1 MVGIETKSIKSR
13 VWIYSHMDNKN
24 AQRHFKINIKE
35 LTQDTSD
42 NFLKRFFRGFNG
54 VKKRGCYFSK
64 ISLSALKNNFTT
76 KKLTIKKL
84 KNKFFKKEY

>member
-1 MVGIETKSIKSR
+1 M
-13 VWIYSHMDNKN
+13 
-24 AQRHFKINIKE
+24 NIKE

-54 VKKRGCYFSK
+54 VKGGVILNPPIRF
-64 ISLSALKNNFTT
+64 KNSSTT